1 MQANK
6 DTERRNPRLD
16 AEWFTTM
23 RIFGSLCVWLLLA
36 ALFSQPSSDGAHLL
50 DDLSARWTQ
59 GQVSNALQAPL
70 VRTVQSGGVALR
82 AGSLYPTARPARNQ
96 FQMSLPGVNPGDLL
110 VLITWAGV
118 DDNTQRDDPG
128 TPYDGVRMRLLVENQ
143 VVAEADCTFSG
154 WRPLAADLTPYAGR
168 TITVAFEA
176 DPKNNAHSDR
186 AYFAEAQ
193 LVRLRERFAQKVVR
207 TLPPEGVLEVR
218 GVPGDQF
225 TLDAPNHPPLRATI
239 PSSGVLW
246 LRYAFAGAGEAT
258 LTELQPEASAR
269 VYPLHPRLRI
279 ELAAARR
286 AVLTPGET
294 TEILVR
300 IRNIGA
306 GTWKQDR
313 IQLTV
318 QSLSDAEILTHP
330 QLETDLLPPGAAAET
345 RFRVRVGAR
354 PRLSLIMRSSAGND
368 AMILAPVVVAST
380 PNIPASGTIAR
391 VENGVGILQNEQ
403 LRMVISPAS
412 WGGHAA
418 RLFTKQADAWV
429 PVASSAPL
437 ADAIINAEN
446 APPKLQHLVVE
457 SITTDPAT
465 LRLIVQGRMGLTTRA
480 VLEYRLEENRLS
492 CLGRLIAD
500 LDSHLYRF
508 RFPDWRVG
516 DGSFGDARDEALFP
530 ISDDRLGEERT
541 AEPPRNLHFAPDPS
555 KITAPV
561 MAVRWRSYLVSMEW
575 DPTLGWSGVLR
586 APNALFA
593 SPNFL
598 EGGANHRFALW
609 VPTIPR
615 WADENTQQAREPFRL
630 LKGETVVL
638 RATLSVRTDA
648 EEGIQAMEPYRKRL
662 EMPSPPAP

>member
-1 MQANK
+1 
-6 DTERRNPRLD
+6 
-16 AEWFTTM
+16 M
-23 RIFGSLCVWLLLA
+23 RIFGSLCMWLLLA
-36 ALFSQPSSDGAHLL
+36 ALFSQPYSDGVHLIE
-50 DDLSARWTQ
+50 DLTARWTQ

-70 VRTVQSGGVALR
+70 VRTVTSGGVALR

-96 FQMSLPGVNPGDLL
+96 FPITLPAVNPGDLL
-110 VLITWAGV
+110 VLVVWAGV
-118 DDNTQRDDPG
+118 DDNAQRDDPN

-143 VVAEADCTFSG
+143 VAAEADCTVPG

-176 DPKNNAHSDR
+176 DPKNNANSDG
-186 AYFAEAQ
+186 AYFAQAQ
-193 LVRLRERFAQKVVR
+193 LVRLRERFAQRVVR

-218 GVPGDQF
+218 GAPGDQF
-225 TLDAPNHPPLRATI
+225 TLNAPNHPPLRATL
-239 PSSGVLW
+239 PPHGVLW
-246 LRYAFAGAGEAT
+246 LRYAFAGAREAT
-258 LTELQPEASAR
+258 LTELQPETHAR
-269 VYPLHPRLRI
+269 VYPLNPRLRI

-300 IRNIGA
+300 VRNIGA

-313 IQLTV
+313 VQFTV
-318 QSLSDAEILTHP
+318 QSLGDAEILTHP
-330 QLETDLLPPGAAAET
+330 QLETDLLPPGGVAET

-354 PRLSLIMRSSAGND
+354 PRLSLMMRSSAGND
-368 AMILAPVVVAST
+368 ALILAPVVVAAT
-380 PNIPASGTIAR
+380 PNIPASGTIVR

-403 LRMVISPAS
+403 LRLVISPAS

-418 RLFTKQADAWV
+418 RLFTKQVDAWV

-437 ADAIINAEN
+437 ADAILNAEN

-457 SITTDPAT
+457 SITADPTT
-465 LRLIVQGRMGLTTRA
+465 LRLIVQGNMGLTARA
-480 VLEYRLEENRLS
+480 VLEYRLEANRLR
-492 CLGRLIAD
+492 CVGRLIAD

-530 ISDDRLGEERT
+530 VSDTPLGEER
-541 AEPPRNLHFAPDPS
+541 ASEPPPDLRFAPDPS

-561 MAVRWRSYLVSMEW
+561 MAVRWRSYVVSMEW
-575 DPTLGWSGVLR
+575 DPTQGWSGVLR

-609 VPTIPR
+609 APTIPR
-615 WADENTQQAREPFRL
+615 WADENTQQAREPFRF
-630 LKGETVVL
+630 LKGESIVL
-638 RATLSVRTDA
+638 QATLSVRTDA
-648 EEGIQAMEPYRKRL
+648 EEGIQAMELYRKRM
-662 EMPSPPAP
+662 EMPSSPAP